1 MDSRGVRTKLDF
13 FRLLN
18 IILVTAAFA
27 AGWLLYYNE
36 VITAS
41 YQYKG
46 NITVGM
52 LFLVLYLVLARV
64 YDAFAVGV
72 QRRMEQAISQILSVL
87 FADGLMYIVICLLYE
102 WFAPVW
108 PLLLVFIVQSSVI
121 LLWVL
126 LVNRWY
132 YSAVPPLRAV
142 LLHDGTSNAWHLQRE
157 MGMDKGL
164 DVIQSMEL
172 ATCLEEG
179 LLPLEKAEVVF
190 ICVAQ
195 SPERDAVVNYCIA
208 RKLKFVVSPSINDM
222 FINSARH
229 VHMFHM
235 PLLQMH
241 MSEPSLTYIFLKSAM
256 DIVLSLLALLV
267 LWPFMLL
274 IALAVMLY
282 DGGPALYK
290 QVRLTKDREEFELL
304 KFRSMRV
311 DAEAD
316 GVARLS
322 TGDRDER
329 ITPVG
334 RVLRKLRL
342 DELPQ
347 LLCILK
353 GDMSIVGP
361 RPERPEIAARYEQ
374 FLPEFRLR
382 LQAKAGLTGYA
393 QVYGKYNSTPQEKL
407 QMDLIYISNPSII
420 EDLKLILTTIRVLFI
435 KESTEGFAEDAHPGR
450 GNASAGVEPEEKAP
464 TSDRRQ
470 KEEVFF

>member
-1 MDSRGVRTKLDF
+1 MDSRGVRTKLAF

-18 IILVTAAFA
+18 IILVTVVFA
-27 AGWLLYYNE
+27 AGWELYYNN
-36 VITAS
+36 VITLS
-41 YQYKG
+41 YQIKG
-46 NITVGM
+46 NRAVEL
-52 LFLVLYLVLARV
+52 LFLALYVVFAKV
-64 YDAFAVGV
+64 YDAFAVNI
-72 QRRMEQAISQILSVL
+72 QRRMEQAISQALSAL

-108 PLLLVFIVQSSVI
+108 PLMLVFAGQTLVI
-121 LLWVL
+121 LVL
-126 LVNRWY
+126 VLVVNRWY
-132 YSAVPPLRAV
+132 NSSRPPLRAV
-142 LLHDGTSNAWHLQRE
+142 LLHDGSSNAWHLQRE
-157 MGMDKGL
+157 MSRDKGL
-164 DVIQSMEL
+164 ALIREMKLVDCVDEDLSL
-172 ATCLEEG
+172 LED
-179 LLPLEKAEVVF
+179 AEVVF
-190 ICVAQ
+190 ICAEQ
-195 SPERDAVVNYCIA
+195 SVERDAVINYCIA
-208 RKLKFVVSPSINDM
+208 RKLKFFVAPSINDM
-222 FINSARH
+222 FINAARD

-241 MSEPSLTYIFLKSAM
+241 MSEPSLTYLFLKRGM
-256 DIVLSLLALLV
+256 DVVLSMLALLI
-267 LWPFMLL
+267 LWPFMLI
-274 IALAVMLY
+274 IALAVKLY

-290 QVRLTKDREEFELL
+290 QVRLTKDGEQFELL

-322 TGDRDER
+322 TGERDDR

-334 RVLRKLRL
+334 RVLRTMRL

-361 RPERPEIAARYEQ
+361 RPERPEIAAKYAE

-435 KESTEGFAEDAHPGR
+435 KESTEGVEANEQENLNEDSKADF
-450 GNASAGVEPEEKAP
+450 GVALH
-464 TSDRRQ
+464 R
-470 KEEVFF
+470 